1 MAIMIPPEIPD
12 DAPVFKKMIFET
24 LKVVAKA
31 RDWIVLHGVEIPTG
45 DNSTNSREIDFI
57 ILIPDILSVVCLEVV
72 TDKSLTSPLDD
83 VQSALEVLRNHYATS
98 HFHPDSPLSLG
109 YAVAFPDGVKLKEE
123 EPPKHLAS
131 MFQEAELPA
140 YLHLMTGTSDER
152 YNALDPDSLGVT
164 LTSYAV
170 DLTKVWEILSDLD
183 KLPKA
188 QITLDDLRS
197 DLVSTGT
204 TIARIFHYNLET
216 GFPQLLGLTDDQL
229 KVLQLVGCP
238 PPSTVLL
245 ESSDQLNLESKEVK
259 PHYVIKG
266 PAGTGKT
273 VLALELA
280 KQRCRQGDTVAL
292 LCCNPYLSHRFESW
306 AKTLSSDHD
315 GKVLAGTPATLP
327 LWAFGEDSTL
337 KDKHQQRLTASP
349 NLEGS
354 LKLGYLDTGWPQFI
368 NDTIV
373 DLEQVIDHMVGAPE
387 QKGIFDYL
395 VVDEAQ
401 NLCAQ
406 VFLRLMD
413 KLLKGGLVNGKWSM
427 FGDFDNQDITSAHL
441 TNKATDILRNFLNEK
456 CEKDRLKEEEAS
468 EDYWEE
474 EELKINCRNTH
485 EIASTVAELVRIK
498 VPSKSGVHGPLV
510 QMEYFESKENLGDQ
524 LDSLISDLK
533 ENRGFSSQQIILL
546 TSTKHDGDESD
557 KFDFDTNRAYGGWE
571 LLNISEVKETAVP
584 TDTERILRHS
594 NPDPNTPIRYSDVYD
609 FQGLESDVAILV
621 LPVVTKIVAG
631 RPILPKYEHRRRL
644 LYTGMS
650 RAKAK
655 LIILAQEPYRES
667 LERPGLQ

>member
-12 DAPVFKKMIFET
+12 SAPVSKKMIFET
-24 LKVVAKA
+24 LKIIAEA
-31 RDWIVLHGVEIPTG
+31 RDWIVLHGVEIPAA
-45 DNSTNSREIDFI
+45 DNITNSREIDFI
-57 ILIPDILSVVCLEVV
+57 ILIPDILSVICLEIV

-83 VQSALEVLRNHYATS
+83 AQSAMEVLRNHYVTS

-109 YAVAFPDGVKLKEE
+109 YAVAFSNGVKLKKEE
-123 EPPKHLAS
+123 LPEHLVP
-131 MFQEAELPA
+131 MFQEVEFPV
-140 YLHLMTGTSDER
+140 HLDLTTGTDDEPC
-152 YNALDPDSLGVT
+152 NALDPDSLGVT

-183 KLPKA
+183 ELPKA
-188 QITLDDLRS
+188 QMILDDLRS

-216 GFPQLLGLTDDQL
+216 GRPQLLRLTDDQL
-229 KVLQLVGCP
+229 KVLELVGCP
-238 PPSTVLL
+238 PPPTVLP
-245 ESSDQLNLESKEVK
+245 ESSDQLNLEPKEAK
-259 PHYVIKG
+259 PRYVIKG

-280 KQRCRQGDTVAL
+280 KQRCKQGDTVAL

-306 AKTLSSDHD
+306 VQTLPSDHG

-354 LKLGYLDTGWPQFI
+354 LKLGYLDIGWPQFI
-368 NDTIV
+368 NDTVV
-373 DLEQVIDHMVGAPE
+373 DLEQIIDHMVGAPE

-395 VVDEAQ
+395 IVDEAQ

-427 FGDFDNQDITSAHL
+427 FGDFDNQELVSAHL
-441 TNKATDILRNFLNEK
+441 TDEATDTLRNFL
-456 CEKDRLKEEEAS
+456 KDKLKGEETS
-468 EDYWEE
+468 EDYWKE
-474 EELKINCRNTH
+474 EELKINCRNTY
-485 EIASTVAELVRIK
+485 EIASTVAELVRID
-498 VPSKSGVHGPLV
+498 VPAKSGVHGPLV
-510 QMEYFESKENLGDQ
+510 QIEYFESKENLGDQ

-533 ENRGFSSQQIILL
+533 EKRGFSSQQIILL

-571 LLNISEVKETAVP
+571 LLNISEVKETTVP
-584 TDTERILRHS
+584 TDAERILRLS
-594 NPDPNTPIRYSDVYD
+594 VPDPNAPIRYSDVYD

-631 RPILPKYEHRRRL
+631 RPILPKYEYRRRL

-655 LIILAQEPYRES
+655 LIILAQEPYKES
-667 LERPGLQ
+667 LERPGL